1 MNCTNNDT
9 DTESNTAAQMNTL
22 QTETVDMEICAP
34 AFDPAM
40 YFEPF
45 ETFERNPIKQAY
57 LVNAAGDRVA
67 VSREAIV
74 HASRSRDGYIVIQLY
89 GADAE
94 DEDFQDGRANPDFDE
109 DDPERGVIYVSMPW
123 VTRLM
128 LERVAHFAELHFRE
142 PMHRIPAPLESAT
155 VEALVQCESPASW
168 VLDFAR
174 RLRTP
179 HDPALSTVVPEYV
192 YFYEKLTCLAEFLFV
207 LRLANLL
214 AATLASI
221 VKPDPD
227 RPRGP
232 EGHRLELLRL
242 QKVFCFTDEQMA
254 AVEEKTPEQIR
265 DEFPALFDTDPD
277 KYWKE

>member
-1 MNCTNNDT
+1 MNFMNDT
-9 DTESNTAAQMNTL
+9 ASNAALQMNMDL
-22 QTETVDMEICAP
+22 SPETVEMEICAP
-34 AFDPAM
+34 AFDPSI

-45 ETFERNPIKQAY
+45 VTFESDPMKQAY

-74 HASRSRDGYIVIQLY
+74 HASRSRDGYIIINLY
-89 GADAE
+89 GADVE
-94 DEDFQDGRANPDFDE
+94 DEDFRDGRADPDFDE
-109 DDPERGVIYVSMPW
+109 DEPERRGVIYVSMPW
-123 VTRLM
+123 VTRAM

-155 VEALVQCESPASW
+155 VESLVQCENPASW

-192 YFYEKLTCLAEFLFV
+192 SFYERLTCLSEFLFV
-207 LRLANLL
+207 VRLSNLL

-232 EGHRLELLRL
+232 EGHRLELQRL
-242 QKVFCFTDEQMA
+242 QKVFCFTDEQMSR
-254 AVEEKTPEQIR
+254 VEEKTPEQIR